1 VSADTAM
8 VYAHN
13 LWDGLPIQWT
23 TIGLLGVFCLL
34 TLMGLSESANVAL
47 TLFLGH
53 LGVMAILIVFGTC
66 AVFQNLEFVHQNIA
80 ANWHFGSGS
89 YSIPL
94 GIYFGFAKA
103 LLGVSGFESSS
114 NYIEEQL
121 PGVFPK
127 TLRNM
132 WAITAVLN
140 TWLSVLLL
148 MLLPLDP
155 KAGALSIIT
164 NQSASFSHLFLDC
177 SVAYVPL

>member
-1 VSADTAM
+1 M

-13 LWDGLPIQWT
+13 LWDGLPIKWT
-23 TIGLLGVFCLL
+23 TIGLLGVFCFL

-53 LGVMAILIVFGTC
+53 LSVMLILIVFGTS
-66 AVFQNLEFVHQNIA
+66 AVFQNLSYVRENVS
-80 ANWHFGSGS
+80 ANWHYGSGQ
-89 YSIPL
+89 YTIPL

-132 WAITAVLN
+132 WGITAVLN
-140 TWLSVLLL
+140 TWLSILLL
-148 MLLPLDP
+148 LLLPLDP
-155 KAGALSIIT
+155 KAGSLSIIT
-164 NQSASFSHLFLDC
+164 NQSKRERERER
-177 SVAYVPL
+177 